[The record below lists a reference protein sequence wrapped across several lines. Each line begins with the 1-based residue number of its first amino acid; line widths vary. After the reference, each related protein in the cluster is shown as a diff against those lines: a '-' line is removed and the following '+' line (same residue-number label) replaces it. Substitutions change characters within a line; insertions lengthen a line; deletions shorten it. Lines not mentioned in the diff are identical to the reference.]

1 MTDRANVTIS
11 LRSDIDGEVEEN
23 VFAGEWFRKGET
35 VFIRYEETGEGGDT
49 VRTMVRWRDGE
60 LSVTRRGDVESE
72 QKFSAGA
79 IHGGHYRSA
88 HASFRLETET
98 RLLIVQFGDLAKAGP
113 SEEQLRPELP
123 MLLIWHYRL
132 IVNDEPTGEFIIRL
146 QAEELLDTQGD

>member
-1 MTDRANVTIS
+1 MTDRAIVTIS

-23 VFAGEWFRKGET
+23 VFQGEWFRKGGT
-35 VFIRYEETGEGGDT
+35 VFILYQEDGEGGGS
-49 VRTMVRWRDGE
+49 VRTMIRWRDGE
-60 LSVTRRGDVESE
+60 LSVTRRGDVESQ

-79 IHGGHYRSA
+79 RHTGHYESE
-88 HASFRLETET
+88 HASFHLETDT

-132 IVNDEPTGEFIIRL
+132 LVNDEPTGEFIIRL
-146 QAEELLDTQGD
+146 QAEELLT